1 MAGFGERIIGASK
14 LDSAIYEEVEND
26 PNAMGQAIAVIILSS
41 VAAGIGMARQV
52 GAPGLFGALVAALV
66 GWLLWAWITYFIGT
80 RLLPAAGTHADWGQ
94 LLRTTGF
101 AAAPGLLR
109 FIGIVPGLNFLVF
122 TITGLWLLAGFVV
135 AVRQALD
142 YTSTWRAL
150 GVCLIGFIVFSVL
163 TIFLRVILP

>member
-1 MAGFGERIIGASK
+1 MASFVERIVGASK
-14 LDSAIYEEVEND
+14 LDAAIYEEVEND

-41 VAAGIGMARQV
+41 VAAAIGMARQA

-66 GWLLWAWITYFIGT
+66 GWLLWAWLTYFIGT
-80 RLLPAAGTHADWGQ
+80 RLLPAPGTHADWGQ

-101 AAAPGLLR
+101 AAAPGMLR
-109 FIGIVPGLNFLVF
+109 FLAIVPELNFLIF
-122 TITGLWLLAGFVV
+122 TITGFWMLAGFVV

-163 TIFLRVILP
+163 TIFLRLFIP